1 MKWRK
6 VMAFSLAASMI
17 AGQAVSA
24 APAAEAASESALQ
37 TQADSKSNTNA
48 SYTDPW
54 TKTAV
59 PNQAAKVTSD
69 VDKTKFTHKE
79 WTGETYT
86 DVDGN
91 QVKAADVYG
100 INTEPASTFA
110 TTNVVYDSV
119 DKAIKGAKDY
129 DKAASKY
136 VQFLTGKDQ
145 ADWSLV
151 VLQNQA
157 LAQGDAYKNFYK
169 TDYKA
174 TTNDWKTNL
183 QLPCSWTRQGFD
195 FSIYTNVTMPWQSKY
210 DSNVSAPNAPANYN
224 PVGLYRKT
232 FKVTDDMKAANGRV
246 YLSFQGV
253 ESSYYVYV
261 NGKEVG
267 YSEDSYSPHSFDI
280 TDYLTTDGSDN
291 LLAVEVHKFCDGTWM
306 EDQDMYYDGGI
317 FRDVYLYSAPLVH
330 IQDYKVETDLDE
342 NYENAT
348 MKLNVTVANASKAAA
363 EGYKVDVRLYDQ
375 DGKMFV
381 NDMTMDLDTVPAADG
396 DTDGSVSTAG
406 SKLVL
411 SPELWSAETPN
422 LYTMVLSLYDS
433 KTGTYMG
440 SVSQQLGFREIEF
453 TKSEVDTNGNRIT
466 TDSEYKP
473 ITINGK
479 QLLLKGTNRHDTD
492 PEYGKYVPHETQ
504 EEDIKLMKQYNL
516 NALRTSHYSNDEYLY
531 YLCDKYGIYVMGETN
546 LESHALMNQG
556 EKQVNFKNLAMD
568 RTVTAFNRLKN
579 RTAIVM
585 WSTGNENYYSS
596 SASYANGMF
605 YDLIWYFKNNDSTRP
620 IHSESS
626 DGNNGTDMR
635 SNMYPSV
642 DTLYSRAA
650 ANMPYVLCEY
660 DHAMGNAVGNLKEY
674 WDAIRS
680 SDNMLGGFIWDWVD
694 QSRILSLDN
703 LPQSYVVTEKK
714 DGVVGS
720 ASISSVNENPDSGAL
735 TGKSANGYA
744 LFESDKYNEA
754 LSGSGKSFTVEV
766 ICKPE
771 SDGAE
776 KVLIAKGDHQF
787 ALKTNSSKQ
796 LEFFAYYNNNWNSV
810 TAKKPDNWVG
820 NWHQVVATYDKGAIK
835 IYCDGELIG
844 SGNGN
849 TTIASSSVALGVGC
863 SADNGRTFDGEIS
876 MGRVYSRALS
886 LEEIKAQNSTT
897 PAITEKSD
905 DVLLWADFAGLTV
918 DESSKPYDYYADT
931 DAHANLYSNEIK
943 GNFYGYGGD
952 SGESPNDNSFCVNG
966 LVSPD
971 RDVQP
976 ELYEVKYQ
984 YQSVWFSTDDSMLL
998 GETIDVYNENN
1009 FLNLNDFDVKWT
1021 LTEDGKEIGS
1031 GKISAED
1038 TNIAGRESGSIKV
1051 PYRASMPEEKKAGA
1065 EYYLNLSVQLKEDTE
1080 WAKAGHEVAYE
1091 QFQIPA
1097 EVTKVEPTINTN
1109 VTVDDSAEDVIKVSG
1124 TDFGFEVEKA
1134 TGTLKNYVYKGE
1146 TLLTSGPVPN
1156 YWRGILNNDN
1166 GNYDGNWKNV
1176 NKNVTAS
1183 DIAVGTNDAGQKTI
1197 RVTLASASQAN
1208 LKQTMVYKVDG
1219 SGAVTVDA
1227 TVDATGTSLGRYIR
1241 IGTVMELPEGY
1252 ENVEWYGNGPVE
1264 AMWDREDFATVGRY
1278 SNTVSGMFYP
1288 YLDTQDTGTV
1298 TGVKWISVTNPS
1310 AKSAMAIAA
1319 TDTVEA
1325 SALHFTVDDLDQA
1338 QHPYELT
1345 KLDSTILTVNYR
1357 SQGTGNKS
1365 CGQDTLSAYLLPN
1378 NKAYTYEYT
1387 MVPYTTKDSD
1397 PMDVTRAYRTVASV
1411 SEDDIIKA
1419 AAEELNAKIDEID
1432 ELYVQ
1437 RASDATEL
1445 QNMLVSYNALAE
1457 EGKALVGE
1465 LRYQKLQEA
1474 IALAKKFAETED
1486 AAVVVQD
1493 KSANHYDMD
1502 ISAAATAN
1510 IAEKDG
1516 EISLKGYADVTGE
1529 TADETFNSLIGGNK
1543 AFTIEAVFNPNNVGY
1558 NGADYNMIASK
1569 GDSSAAFRVSE
1580 QTVYFF
1586 IKNTNGSWKIVQV
1599 PLTSEEMNQ
1608 WLHVAAVYDGN
1619 NISVYVE
1626 GKEMV
1631 TTQNVGSVATT
1642 TYPLGIG
1649 YCPETQR
1656 LSSGYLKNIRVYSAA
1671 LSKDDLDNGTYKA
1684 DNEKTVLWYD
1694 FDEYKYNNIDMSAT
1708 GVHVSTDAL
1717 ELKEAESAQVSAAI
1731 APYYAKGEIVF
1742 TSEDETVA
1750 TVDEKGNVTAVKAG
1764 ETKIKVS
1771 VKDSDVYAEISVKV
1785 NGEPVV
1791 EKPITGV
1798 SVKADKSELKVGET
1812 AKLTAVITPE
1822 DTTDSK
1828 DLKYESSDKA
1838 VAEVSDAGVV
1848 TAKAAG
1854 KAVITVSSAARPD
1867 VKATVEINVK
1877 AKDNE
1882 PETKEPESETETK
1895 APQTETKAPET
1906 EKPDVP
1912 KKVPA
1917 KGSVHKSADGK
1928 LAFKVTKSDA
1938 KNGTV
1943 TVSKLLKKTV
1953 KTVTIPAT
1961 VTIDGYTFKVTAVAN
1976 NVFKNASRLKSVV
1989 IGANVKSIGK
1999 SSFYKCKKLATITF
2013 KGIKAPGVGK
2023 NAFKSGKS
2031 KVTVKVPK
2039 KMKKSQLNKLKKAL
2053 KKAGVKKASY
2063 KKTK

>member
-100 INTEPASTFA
+100 INTEQASTFA

-119 DKAIKGAKDY
+119 EKAIKGAKDY

-157 LAQGDAYKNFYK
+157 LAQGDAYKDFYK
-169 TDYKA
+169 TEYKA
-174 TTNDWKTNL
+174 TTNDWKTKL

-720 ASISSVNENPDSGAL
+720 ASISSVDENPDSGAL

-766 ICKPE
+766 ICKPA
-771 SDGAE
+771 SDGAD
-776 KVLIAKGDHQF
+776 KVLIAKGDYQF

-835 IYCDGELIG
+835 IYCDGELVG

-886 LEEIKAQNSTT
+886 LEEINAQNSTT

-918 DESSKPYDYYADT
+918 DESSKPYDYYAEK
-931 DAHANLYSNEIK
+931 DAHANLYSDEIK

-1031 GKISAED
+1031 DKLSAED

-1208 LKQTMVYKVDG
+1208 LKQTMVYTVDG

-1771 VKDSDVYAEISVKV
+1771 VKDSDVYTEIAVKV
-1785 NGEPVV
+1785 NGKPVV

-1877 AKDNE
+1877 A
-1882 PETKEPESETETK
+1882 
-1895 APQTETKAPET
+1895 KAPET

>member
-1 MKWRK
+1 
-6 VMAFSLAASMI
+6 MAFSLAASMI

-24 APAAEAASESALQ
+24 APVAEAASESALQ
-37 TQADSKSNTNA
+37 TQADSKSNINA

-119 DKAIKGAKDY
+119 EKAIKGAKDY

-546 LESHALMNQG
+546 LESHALMDQG

-694 QSRILSLDN
+694 QSRMLSLDN

-776 KVLIAKGDHQF
+776 KVLIAKGDYQF

-835 IYCDGELIG
+835 IYCDGELVG

-886 LEEIKAQNSTT
+886 LEEINAQNSTT

-905 DVLLWADFAGLTV
+905 DVLLWADFSGLTV

-931 DAHANLYSNEIK
+931 DAHANLYSDEIK
-943 GNFYGYGGD
+943 GSFYGYGGD

-984 YQSVWFSTDDSMLL
+984 YQSVWFTADDSRLL

-1031 GKISAED
+1031 GKLSAED

-1124 TDFGFEVEKA
+1124 TDFSFEVEKA

-1208 LKQTMVYKVDG
+1208 LKQTMIYTVDG

-1771 VKDSDVYAEISVKV
+1771 VKDSDVYTEIAVKV
-1785 NGEPVV
+1785 NGKPVV

-1877 AKDNE
+1877 A
-1882 PETKEPESETETK
+1882 
-1895 APQTETKAPET
+1895 KAPET

>member
-224 PVGLYRKT
+224 PVGLYRRT

-546 LESHALMNQG
+546 LESHALMDQG

-579 RTAIVM
+579 RTSIVM

-720 ASISSVNENPDSGAL
+720 ASISSVDENPDSGAL

-771 SDGAE
+771 SDGAD
-776 KVLIAKGDHQF
+776 KVLIAKGDYQF

-835 IYCDGELIG
+835 IYCDGELVG

-886 LEEIKAQNSTT
+886 LEEINAQNSTT

-918 DESSKPYDYYADT
+918 DESSKPYDYYAEK
-931 DAHANLYSNEIK
+931 DAHANLYSDEIK

-1031 GKISAED
+1031 GKLSAED

-1124 TDFGFEVEKA
+1124 TDFSFEVEKA

-1387 MVPYTTKDSD
+1387 MVPYTTNDSD

-1411 SEDDIIKA
+1411 AEDDIIQSA
-1419 AAEELNAKIDEID
+1419 AKELSDKIDGI
-1432 ELYVQ
+1432 LVTG
-1437 RASDATEL
+1437 SDTKEL
-1445 QNMLVSYNALAE
+1445 QKMLVSYNALTE
-1457 EGKALVGE
+1457 EGKAIVGE
-1465 LRYQKLQEA
+1465 IRYRKLQEA
-1474 IALAKKFAETED
+1474 IALAQKLADTKD
-1486 AAVVVQD
+1486 AAVVVKDQ
-1493 KSANHYDMD
+1493 SANGYDMD
-1502 ISAAATAN
+1502 ISGVSTADL
-1510 IAEKDG
+1510 AEKDG
-1516 EISLKGYADVTGE
+1516 EIALKGYADVTGE

-1558 NGADYNMIASK
+1558 NGSDYNMIASK

-1586 IKNTNGSWKIVQV
+1586 IKNTNGSWKFVQV

-1631 TTQNVGSVATT
+1631 TTQNVGSVAAT

-1694 FDEYKYNNIDMSAT
+1694 FDNYSYNNIDTKAT
-1708 GVHVSTDAL
+1708 GVNVSTDAL
-1717 ELKEAESAQVSAAI
+1717 ELKEAEGAQVSAAI

-1854 KAVITVSSAARPD
+1854 KAVITVSSAARSD

-1882 PETKEPESETETK
+1882 LETKEPETETK

>member
-210 DSNVSAPNAPANYN
+210 DSNVSVPNAPANYN

-720 ASISSVNENPDSGAL
+720 ASISSVDENPDSGAL

-766 ICKPE
+766 ICKPA
-771 SDGAE
+771 SDGAD
-776 KVLIAKGDHQF
+776 KVLIAKGDYQF

-796 LEFFAYYNNNWNSV
+796 LEFFAYYNNNWKSV

-886 LEEIKAQNSTT
+886 QEEINAQNSTT

-905 DVLLWADFAGLTV
+905 DVLLWADFSGLTV

-931 DAHANLYSNEIK
+931 DAHTNLYSDEIK

-984 YQSVWFSTDDSMLL
+984 YQSVWFTADDSRLL

-1009 FLNLNDFDVKWT
+1009 FLNLNDFDVTWT

-1031 GKISAED
+1031 GKLSAED

-1124 TDFGFEVEKA
+1124 TDFSFEVEKA

-1166 GNYDGNWKNV
+1166 GNYDGNWTNV

-1183 DIAVGTNDAGQKTI
+1183 EIAGGTNDAGQKTI

-1208 LKQTMVYKVDG
+1208 LKQTMIYTVDG

-1771 VKDSDVYAEISVKV
+1771 VKDSDVYTEIAVKV
-1785 NGEPVV
+1785 NGKPVV

-1877 AKDNE
+1877 A
-1882 PETKEPESETETK
+1882 
-1895 APQTETKAPET
+1895 KAPET